1 MKKRQN
7 RIAGNRRQNE
17 KLHIYIKIDRG
28 VVIHHTARLKNEPD
42 GKHKSGENE
51 IHGKKAANSF
61 MNTVIFFGAKAIRT
75 KSTDIQKF
83 IKTDSTFGIL
93 GKKSQESMLRP

>member
-1 MKKRQN
+1 MLYTIPLGLKTSQTASISPAKMKF
-7 RIAGNRRQNE
+7 
-17 KLHIYIKIDRG
+17 
-28 VVIHHTARLKNEPD
+28 TA
-42 GKHKSGENE
+42 
-51 IHGKKAANSF
+51 KKAANSF

-93 GKKSQESMLRP
+93 GKKITREYAPPVNAPAASRILFGFSLTISEAADNKK